1 MPYDSSDNPSITAM
15 TVALTTIATT
25 VSGELQLSNTS
36 IGTLPDVIVPGDVG
50 SSPSATEDFMA
61 RYLALDTFAA
71 NEDGSDLSHMRILK
85 FNNGKFG
92 SQVFPINN
100 LNGLNLQPR
109 YQNFIV
115 TSISSGLMEKSQIL
129 KTSGTTQIYGF
140 DAQIEVLAIQG
151 VLRSTD
157 ADPWDM
163 AMVFLWDDLL
173 RLTKLLKMNLIAEFG
188 YQSSIYWGYPIS
200 FNWQKSSNM
209 QYLVSYSM
217 QFAIIKRALLAKTS
231 NQQSLLTD
239 LNNQIQNIP
248 SIS

>member
-1 MPYDSSDNPSITAM
+1 
-15 TVALTTIATT
+15 
-25 VSGELQLSNTS
+25 
-36 IGTLPDVIVPGDVG
+36 
-50 SSPSATEDFMA
+50 
-61 RYLALDTFAA
+61 
-71 NEDGSDLSHMRILK
+71 
-85 FNNGKFG
+85 
-92 SQVFPINN
+92 
-100 LNGLNLQPR
+100 
-109 YQNFIV
+109 
-115 TSISSGLMEKSQIL
+115 
-129 KTSGTTQIYGF
+129 
-140 DAQIEVLAIQG
+140 VLAIQG